1 MKKILFVAAALSLAA
16 PSAFGQAAGA
26 VQIVYNATTGDAPEI
41 EAMAAAVK
49 KELERSR
56 QLEPLYV
63 RDDAKPQLTVPL
75 GLAKDA
81 SGANLTVKYELRTG
95 KRYTEVQEVTCPV
108 AKSANCARDIVIA
121 AEKFVRKNKDR

>member
-16 PSAFGQAAGA
+16 PSAFGQASGTTP
-26 VQIVYNATTGDAPEI
+26 IVYNPTAGAAPEI
-41 EAMAAAVK
+41 EAVTTAVR

-63 RDDAKPQLTVPL
+63 RDDTKAQLTVPVEL
-75 GLAKDA
+75 LKDA
-81 SGANLTVKYELRTG
+81 TGANLTVKYELKTG